1 MQINLATLRTNRLEL
16 GILLKGSPYHLIFR
30 DKIRNPKLNWQALPS
45 FKSYCELRYAIHG
58 TRRNQVAL
66 VREFN
71 IKWPKFQRNLNLSS
85 CMIYQKCGKNY
96 ILEGHHRLGL
106 ALAKGIK
113 SIAINHL
120 AQESTYLQWQG
131 LSGLDYPNFN
141 AASKRDWQE
150 LRNDAFKIYGM
161 KKLYH
166 SVPVPCFKG
175 WTLERND
182 GRIEIIKQACSKALR
197 ILDLG
202 CHIGGISFAVFHNNR
217 VVGIDNSAYAIRV
230 AKKLTFALDKPV
242 IFFHQGIL
250 NFLRK
255 PPSRIF
261 RHFDIVICTST
272 LHHIRRA
279 SKKKFNEI
287 LPLLSARSFKLILD
301 YAEKGE
307 ATIFPEKLKLSPED
321 IKGMILAN
329 TKFKQTEV
337 IGLDAQ
343 FKRHLFLFQ

>member
-1 MQINLATLRTNRLEL
+1 MQINLETLRTNRLEL
-16 GILLKGSPYHLIFR
+16 GIPLKGSPYHLIFR
-30 DKIRNPKLNWQALPS
+30 DRILNPKLDWQLLPS
-45 FKSYCELRYAIHG
+45 FKSYCELRYAIRG
-58 TRRNQVAL
+58 TRNQAAL

-71 IKWPKFQRNLNLSS
+71 IKWPKFQRYLDLPG
-85 CMIYQKCGKNY
+85 CLIYQKSGKYY

-106 ALAKGIK
+106 ALAKGMK

-120 AQESTYLQWQG
+120 AQESSYLHWQK

-141 AASKRDWQE
+141 PSLKKDWQE
-150 LRNDAFKIYGM
+150 LCNDAFRIYGM

-166 SVPVPCFKG
+166 SVPVSCFKG
-175 WTLERND
+175 WILERND
-182 GRIEIIKQACSKALR
+182 GRVQIIKQACTGALR

-217 VVGIDNSAYAIRV
+217 VVGVDNSAHAIRV
-230 AKKLTFALDKPV
+230 AKKLTFALDKPI
-242 IFFHQGIL
+242 IFFHQDIL

-261 RHFDIVICTST
+261 NHFDIIICASI

-279 SKKKFNEI
+279 SEKKFNEI
-287 LPLLSARSFKLILD
+287 LPLLSARGSKLIFD

-321 IKGMILAN
+321 IKRIILAN
-329 TKFKQTEV
+329 TKFKRAEA